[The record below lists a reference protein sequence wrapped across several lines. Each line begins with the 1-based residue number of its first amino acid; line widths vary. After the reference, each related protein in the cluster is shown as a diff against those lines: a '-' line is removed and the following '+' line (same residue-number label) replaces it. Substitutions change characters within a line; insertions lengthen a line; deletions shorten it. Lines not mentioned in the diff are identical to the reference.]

1 MWLLKILSGKTQLS
15 AFHSSSVTPPKAP
28 QVDQPAMLTT
38 NSWHLKIRSP
48 TYTRVKLLHG
58 ANDILVIMSCFF
70 LMMIYGPGWNVSH
83 IVNYSPTLGVGRSE
97 TFTCFCYCV
106 LRSSKVYGSELSIAA
121 SSPISFEGMAS
132 CEHDAANFCV
142 FFWGG

>member
-70 LMMIYGPGWNVSH
+70 FNDDIWSWLKRLSYCELQSNFGCGKVRNFHLLLLLRFAIFKSLWLWTLYSSFQPHKLWRYGIMRTW
-83 IVNYSPTLGVGRSE
+83 RCE
-97 TFTCFCYCV
+97 F
-106 LRSSKVYGSELSIAA
+106 LRL
-121 SSPISFEGMAS
+121 
-132 CEHDAANFCV
+132 
-142 FFWGG
+142 FWGG